1 MKEQFPISKSL
12 FFWLISLV
20 LSVQVMQAQ
29 DLTEQV
35 VDTLK
40 TQYDIGKIV
49 IPDPDV
55 IKEAYS
61 YDPYTDSYYFTKTF
75 EGFNVN
81 YPLILTRKE
90 FEELIMRAEL
100 RKYFLQRFNVMH
112 GREENEEVTRDMLPR
127 YYVNSKLFSTIF
139 GSNTIDVKPT
149 GSVEFDMGVR
159 YSKQDNPIVSTRNRK
174 NMAFDFNQ
182 RISMGLQGMVG
193 TRLAVNI
200 NYDTQATFDFQ
211 NMMKLSFAPDEDD
224 IVRKVEVG
232 NVSMPISGSL
242 VRGAQSLFG
251 VKTELQFGRTTV
263 TGVFSEQKSQTT
275 SIRADGAGTLEE
287 FELYALDYDED
298 RHFFLS
304 QYFRNNYDEALE
316 KYPFVKSRVRITRVE
331 VWITNRYG
339 RVNQT
344 GNNARNIIAIQDLGE
359 GRNKVGKDDS
369 KVVSRPEP
377 DFFTLNGGPNAYP
390 DNANNKFDPGD
401 IGNNFLNSSIRLN
414 SSGNSGFNV
423 GVQEGKD
430 FVRLEGARKLN
441 ANEFT
446 FHPQLGYISLNQR
459 LSNDEVLAVSF
470 QYSIGDKIYQ
480 VGEFGTDGG
489 MTVLPPGTDEN
500 NPEVPRSQSLILKM
514 LKSNLTLVSEPVWK
528 LMMKNIYQIPNAMY
542 ISQDKFRFNI
552 LYTDPSPLNYISSVD
567 GKPLPDGVE
576 RTPLLKVF
584 HLDRL
589 NYTNDPQQGGDGF
602 FDFLP
607 NKGMQNTYDPN
618 NAGNMN
624 SGYGN
629 NGGGYGGNGNNN
641 GYGNNGG
648 FGNGYG
654 NNNNGYGNSG
664 GYGGNNNNQ
673 YNSNTF
679 EGITIDPTYGR
690 IIFTTV
696 EPFGEHLYKQL
707 EEGNSINNDYDSP
720 AAYNKN
726 QSKYVFRSMYRTTK
740 TEALRNQSEKNKFQ
754 LKGKFSSQMGEGIP
768 IGSFNVAPGSV
779 IVRAAG
785 RVLVEGVDY
794 TVDYSRGR
802 VMILDPG
809 LKASNTPIEVS
820 VENNTMF
827 GQQTKR
833 FFGMHVE
840 HKFNKD
846 FIIGGTM
853 LHMSERPFTHKSSY
867 GQEAVNNTIWGLNA
881 QYSTEVPFLTRMVN
895 KLPNIDTDVE
905 SRVSLRGEFA
915 YLQPGAS
922 KLDQMNGEA
931 TSYIDDFE
939 GMQSVIDVKAPLSW
953 KLSSVP
959 VGFYGLNEVEK
970 DEYKVVVEPPY
981 SLEDGFRRSKL
992 SWYSID
998 PTFYVGSK
1006 PAGVSDFDLSSNRT
1020 RRIYSDEL
1028 FPNKDIAYGESRV
1041 INTLDLTFY
1050 PEERGPYNF
1059 NKSYLNNPRSLTPRR
1074 NWAGIM
1080 RGLTTTN
1087 FEQANIEF
1095 VEFWVMDPYIGRA
1108 GDVASNVNT
1117 GELRLNLGFISEDV
1131 LRDGHKQY
1139 ENGLP
1144 DTGTNAVTTI
1154 NTVWGKVPSAPS
1166 LVYAFD
1172 TNAENRRL
1180 QDVGL
1185 DGLNDAEEKMFFKD
1199 FAGFSDPA
1207 ADNFIHYLDASGGI
1221 LERYRDYNGMENNS
1235 PAGGGRAGSNQPDA
1249 EDIDGDNTMN
1259 TINAY
1264 FEYKI
1269 DIKPGT
1275 AVGDKYVTD
1284 VRQTKVQLPD
1294 GSLSDVRWI
1303 QFKVPIDGNG
1313 KKVGPIEDTRSVR
1326 FMRMYLTGF
1335 EKEVTLRFG
1344 TLNLVRSD
1352 WKRYTRNLRED
1363 GSGSIEEIEK
1373 DTKVDVASVNLID
1386 NHDRKPIPYVT
1397 PPGVR
1402 REQMYM
1408 NNTLINQNEQSL
1420 SLKVT
1425 DLKRVNNLNVV
1436 GDSRGVFK
1444 NFNVDMRQ
1452 YKKLRM
1458 FIHGESLEGASTR
1471 IQDYQMAAYIRL
1483 GNDILD
1489 NFYEIEIPLKI
1500 TNGGDT
1506 NPDNIWP
1513 KENEL
1518 DVRLDLLAKLKI
1530 LKMEEGAK
1538 PGFDAS
1544 KTFYVDE
1551 VVLDPSSGNKPNKI
1565 KLGIKGNPNFGKVRM
1580 MMIGVRNITP
1590 GAASLSGEFWFDE
1603 LRMSDMDNKGG
1614 WAGTMT
1620 VDANLADFAN
1630 ISLTGMK
1637 STIGFGGLEQGP
1649 QQRSREDRV
1658 SYNVMTNVNLGQL
1671 LPKTWGITLP
1681 FNYAISEEFI
1691 TPEYDPVNPDLKLS
1705 YLKSGAKTSAAA
1717 EEAEKRAVDYTKRKS
1732 INFIGVNKQRGPEQ
1746 KSHIYD
1752 IENVTLSHS
1761 YNEVRHHDFEVES
1774 MLEQQVRSSLD
1785 YTYSFQTKPVEPFKN
1800 LSFMDGGYWSLLK
1813 DFNFNY
1819 LPSNISFSSNIMRQY
1834 NRQEYRLLDVEGIG
1848 LDPLYRRNYFFNYNY
1863 GFNFDLTKSL
1873 RLSYIGGSN
1882 NVVRNYYDSVNGIVD
1897 NTNTIWDDYFNVGEP
1912 NQFTQQFTL
1921 NYELPLNKI
1930 PLLSFIRSTYA
1941 YTGSFNWQ
1949 RASEAYSNIEIDGI
1963 NYNLGN
1969 TIQNARTQR
1978 LNTTFGMETLYRYLG
1993 LVKSTDKRK
2002 TQSKAKKA
2010 AIVPGQKVVQ
2020 AKDNTKKEKEK
2031 GESSP
2036 FVTKTKDLFIGLLTS
2051 VKNVQVNY
2059 SENSGTMLPG
2069 FLPSVGFFGTSKPDL
2084 GFVFGSQAD
2093 IRYSAARNGYLTEFP
2108 EMNQPYTTISNK
2120 TLNINASVVLIPDLT
2135 IDLYAE
2141 RMKSDNYSEQFVVEN
2156 GSYTP
2161 QAPYSY
2167 GNFSIS
2173 TIMIGTSFSSSDLMN
2188 SATFDRMLDNR
2199 IIVANRLATERG
2211 IDITN
2216 PANLDREGF
2225 PIGYSK
2231 GSQAVLLPSFVAAYQ
2246 GKDANKVNTGLFR
2259 NIPLPNWNL
2268 KYRGLMKIDWFKDNF
2283 KNFTINHGYRASY
2296 TLGSFSYN
2304 TDYYKAPNEINK
2316 YGDYPSKYVVNNAT
2330 MFEQF
2335 NPLVRFDV
2343 ETKSSIRM
2351 SLEMRKD
2358 RMLSL
2363 SFDNNLLTE
2372 TNGNDFV
2379 LGMGYRVKD
2388 VGFNSMYA
2396 NQGMGGRI
2404 SSDINIKADLTLT
2417 KRETIVRYLDYG
2429 NSQSGGGQD
2438 MWSLRLTADYMLSKN
2453 LTAIFFYDHSF
2464 SKAVISTMY
2473 PITNIRAGFTMR
2485 YNFGN

>member
-1 MKEQFPISKSL
+1 MKEHFPISKSL
-12 FFWLISLV
+12 FFWLIILLFGVQISHAQNIGIQEADSL
-20 LSVQVMQAQ
+20 Q
-29 DLTEQV
+29 T
-35 VDTLK
+35 K
-40 TQYDIGKIV
+40 FDIGKIV
-49 IPDPDV
+49 IPDPDI

-61 YDPYTDSYYFTKTF
+61 YNPYKDSYYLTKTF
-75 EGFNVN
+75 DGFNVN

-90 FEELIMRAEL
+90 FEDLIMRAEL

-159 YSKQDNPIVSTRNRK
+159 YSKQDNPVVSTRNRK

-251 VKTELQFGRTTV
+251 VKTELQFGRTTI

-275 SIRADGAGTLEE
+275 SIRADGGGTLEE
-287 FELYALDYDED
+287 FELFALDYDED

-316 KYPFVKSRVRITRVE
+316 KYPFIKSRVRITRVE

-339 RVNQT
+339 RINQT
-344 GNNARNIIAIQDLGE
+344 ANNARNIIALQDLGE
-359 GRNKVGKDDS
+359 GKNKNGRPDAE
-369 KVVSRPEP
+369 VVSRGELN
-377 DFFTLNGGPNAYP
+377 FFTFNGFANAYP
-390 DNANNKFDPGD
+390 DNANNMFDPGQ
-401 IGNNFLNSSIRLN
+401 IGNNFLTPAIRLN
-414 SSGNSGFNV
+414 TSGSSGFTV
-423 GVQEGKD
+423 GAQEGKD

-459 LSNDEVLAVSF
+459 LSNDEVLAVAF

-489 MTVLPPGTDEN
+489 MTVLPPGDEIN
-500 NPEVPRSQSLILKM
+500 NPDVPRSQSLILKM
-514 LKSNLTLVSEPVWK
+514 LKSNLTLVGEPVWK

-567 GKPLPDGVE
+567 GKPLAADVE

-607 NKGMQNTYDPN
+607 NGGRQNTYNPN

-624 SGYGN
+624 
-629 NGGGYGGNGNNN
+629 N
-641 GYGNNGG
+641 GYGNNGNNG
-648 FGNGYG
+648 GYG
-654 NNNNGYGNSG
+654 NNNGGYGNNNG
-664 GYGGNNNNQ
+664 GYGNNNGGYGNNNGGYGNNNQ

-679 EGITIDPTYGR
+679 EGITIDPVYGR

-696 EPFGEHLYKQL
+696 EPFGEHLFNKL
-707 EEGNSINNDYDSP
+707 AENKVSEGYNETST
-720 AAYNKN
+720 YNKN
-726 QSKYVFRSMYRTTK
+726 QAKYVFRSMYRTTK
-740 TEALRNQSEKNKFQ
+740 TEALRNQNEKNKFQ
-754 LKGKFSSQMGEGIP
+754 LKGKFSSSMGEGIP

-779 IVRAAG
+779 VVKAAG

-809 LKASNTPIEVS
+809 LQASNTPIEVS

-840 HKFNKD
+840 HKFSKD
-846 FIIGGTM
+846 FIVGGTF

-881 QYSTEVPFLTRMVN
+881 QYSTEVPFLTRLVN

-905 SRVSLRGEFA
+905 SRVSVRGEFA
-915 YLQPGAS
+915 YLQPGNS

-959 VGFYGLNEVEK
+959 IGFHGLNELEK
-970 DEYKVVVEPPY
+970 TKNDIVVEPTY
-981 SLEDGFRRSKL
+981 SLEDGYRRSKM
-992 SWYSID
+992 SWYTID
-998 PTFYVGSK
+998 PTFYVGTK
-1006 PAGVSDFDLSSNRT
+1006 PAGVTEFDLSSNRT

-1028 FPNKDIAYGESRV
+1028 FPNTDIAYGESRV

-1059 NKSYLNNPRSLTPRR
+1059 NENYLTNPRSLTPRK
-1074 NWAGIM
+1074 NWGGIM

-1095 VEFWVMDPYIGRA
+1095 VEFWVMDPYYGNE
-1108 GDVASNVNT
+1108 GDKLSSQNI
-1117 GELRLNLGFISEDV
+1117 GELRLNLGFISEDI

-1144 DTGTNAVTTI
+1144 DTGANSTTTI
-1154 NTVWGKVPSAPS
+1154 TTIWGKVPSAPS

-1185 DGLNDAEEKMFFKD
+1185 DGLSDDEERIFFKK

-1207 ADNFIHYLDASGGI
+1207 ADNFIHYLDAQGGI

-1235 PAGGGRAGSNQPDA
+1235 PAGGGRAGNNQPDA

-1264 FEYKI
+1264 YEYKI
-1269 DIKPGT
+1269 NIKPET
-1275 AVGDKYVTD
+1275 AVGDEYVTD
-1284 VRQTKVQLPD
+1284 VRQTEIQSPD
-1294 GSLSDVRWI
+1294 GSRRKVKWI
-1303 QFKVPIDGNG
+1303 QYKIPIDAKG
-1313 KKVGPIEDTRSVR
+1313 KKIGPIEDTRSMR

-1335 EKEVTLRFG
+1335 EKEVTMRFA

-1352 WKRYTRNLRED
+1352 WKRFSRNLIED
-1363 GSGSIEEIEK
+1363 NSA
-1373 DTKVDVASVNLID
+1373 KVDEKFPNTEVDVTSVNLTD
-1386 NHDRKPIPYVT
+1386 NFNRKPIPYVT

-1402 REQMYM
+1402 REQVYM

-1420 SLKVT
+1420 SL
-1425 DLKRVNNLNVV
+1425 RVYPKDQSTYPDGLVPLDARAV
-1436 GDSRGVFK
+1436 YK

-1458 FIHGESLEGASTR
+1458 FIHGESLEGATR
-1471 IQDYQMAAYIRL
+1471 RLQDYEMAAFIRI
-1483 GNDILD
+1483 GSDVVE
-1489 NFYEIEIPLKI
+1489 NFYEIEVPLKI
-1500 TNGGDT
+1500 TNGGET

-1513 KENEL
+1513 TENEL
-1518 DVRLDLLAKLKI
+1518 NVPFELLAKLKV
-1530 LKMEEGAK
+1530 LKMGEVSK
-1538 PGFDAS
+1538 PGFDTS
-1544 KTFYVDE
+1544 KIFYVDE
-1551 VVLDPSSGNKPNKI
+1551 VSLDPSAGDKPNKV

-1580 MMIGVRNITP
+1580 MMIGIRNITP
-1590 GAASLSGEFWFDE
+1590 GTEALSGEFWFDE

-1614 WAGTMT
+1614 WAGMMT

-1649 QQRSREDRV
+1649 QQRSREDRQ
-1658 SYNVMTNVNLGQL
+1658 SYSLMTNVNLGQL
-1671 LPKTWGITLP
+1671 LPKKWGITVP
-1681 FNYAISEEFI
+1681 FNYAVSEEFI
-1691 TPEYDPVNPDLKLS
+1691 TPEYDPMNPDLKLS
-1705 YLKSGAKTSAAA
+1705 YIKSGAKTSAEA
-1717 EEAEKRAVDYTKRKS
+1717 EEAEKRALDYTKRKS

-1746 KSHIYD
+1746 KSRIYD

-1785 YTYSFQTKPVEPFKN
+1785 YTYAFETKTIEPFKN
-1800 LSFMDGGYWSLLK
+1800 IGFMQGGYWGLLK

-1819 LPSNISFSSNIMRQY
+1819 VPSNISFSSNIMRQY
-1834 NRQEYRLLDVEGIG
+1834 NRQEFRLIDVEGIG
-1848 LDPLYRRNYFFNYNY
+1848 LDPLYRRNYFFNYNF
-1863 GFNFDLTKSL
+1863 GFNFDLTKSI

-1897 NTNTIWDDYFNVGEP
+1897 NTNTIWDDYFNIGEP
-1912 NQFTQQFTL
+1912 NQFTQQVTL
-1921 NYELPLNKI
+1921 NYELPFSKI
-1930 PLLSFIRSTYA
+1930 PVLSFIRSNYA
-1941 YTGSFNWQ
+1941 YTGNFNWQ
-1949 RASEAYSNIEIDGI
+1949 RASDAYSNIEIEGI
-1963 NYNLGN
+1963 NYNIGN
-1969 TIQNARTQR
+1969 TIQNSRTQR

-1993 LVKSTDKRK
+1993 LVKSTERRK
-2002 TQSKAKKA
+2002 SNTSKAKKA

-2020 AKDNTKKEKEK
+2020 AKDNTKKEKIDSEP
-2031 GESSP
+2031 SA
-2036 FVTKTKDLFIGLLTS
+2036 FMTATKDLMIGVLTS
-2051 VKNVQVNY
+2051 VKNIQVNY

-2069 FLPSVGFFGTSKPDL
+2069 FLPSVGFFGTAKPDL
-2084 GFVFGSQAD
+2084 GFVFGNQAD
-2093 IRYSAARNGYLTEFP
+2093 IRYNAARSGYLTEFP

-2141 RMKSDNYSEQFVVEN
+2141 RMKSDNYSEQFVVEDRE
-2156 GSYTP
+2156 YIP

-2173 TIMIGTSFSSSDLMN
+2173 TIMISTAFSSSDLMS

-2211 IDITN
+2211 IDISN

-2231 GSQAVLLPSFVAAYQ
+2231 GNQSVLLPSFLAAYSGQ
-2246 GKDANKVNTGLFR
+2246 DAGKVSTGLFK
-2259 NIPLPNWNL
+2259 NMPLPNWNL
-2268 KYRGLMKIDWFKDNF
+2268 KYRGLMKLEWFKNNF
-2283 KNFTINHGYRASY
+2283 KNFSLNHGYRASY

-2304 TDYYKAPNEINK
+2304 TEYYKAPNEINK
-2316 YGDYPSKYVVNNAT
+2316 FGNFPSKYVVNNAT

-2335 NPLVRFDV
+2335 NPLIRVDA

-2351 SLEMRKD
+2351 SFEMRKD

-2379 LGMGYRVKD
+2379 VGLGYRVKD

-2396 NQGMGGRI
+2396 NNGMGGRI
-2404 SSDINIKADLTLT
+2404 SSDINIKADFTLT

-2438 MWSLRLTADYMLSKN
+2438 MWSLRLTADYMLSRN